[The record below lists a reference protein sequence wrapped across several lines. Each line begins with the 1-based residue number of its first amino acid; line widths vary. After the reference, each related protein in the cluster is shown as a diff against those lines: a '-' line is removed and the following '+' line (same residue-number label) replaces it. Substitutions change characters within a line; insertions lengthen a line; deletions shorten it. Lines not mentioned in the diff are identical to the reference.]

1 MDFLLHQCTLVK
13 KDIKV
18 LCLVTANETIITTVR
33 MVVINNMYFSSKI
46 ISGTFLLS
54 FNIIGKTQVSN
65 KVTCR
70 PRAI

>member
-13 KDIKV
+13 KGIKV

-54 FNIIGKTQVSN
+54 FNIIGKT
-65 KVTCR
+65 
-70 PRAI
+70 